1 MVSNPSEENLVLQSQ
16 TGFLSKSGLSSLP
29 HSRVASAQYSL
40 HDPAMAHSRTP
51 SENFE
56 YPNITNHQSQPSLG
70 RRDSLNPF
78 AKPFVFGK
86 PLESSGSG
94 SWEGNSGAPNAPL
107 LSHSRLPS
115 LGKPL
120 NVAAPE
126 FKPGGFTFR
135 PPAGVPQM
143 PAPATGFPQ
152 DPIAPVENSEGS
164 PFKVQ
169 GREKRQRRG
178 SSGSMEEGDSMSSF
192 RFPPNLESPRSIR
205 HTTSVSGSRHKL
217 NPSAEPFTFAGFSA
231 VATLPYVPKT
241 VSQQDAAPEPGE
253 ETFNDNSTTK
263 AEENEDNQTQDL
275 NLPSAAKPKRA
286 PIPLDFK
293 HPVSSN
299 TVPAGLFKAL
309 VNNGDER
316 TRRAVR
322 SRLSSREIFD
332 HLSRPSM
339 DDIHVPPIAHQA
351 SRSRHVTNPG
361 DRPNSAGDEDI
372 FGSTRH
378 TTHTRRRSS
387 LPDALRDDNSSIS
400 GVSVAPQDLT
410 SRMEIH
416 KIERV
421 LGQLLDD
428 KLTALRQDLSKQ
440 EQNGA
445 QALTPTTEAMIAD
458 VVSLFRTQ
466 LQESAGRS
474 LEDSQMDARGE
485 MDFELIKDVVEEGH
499 REILSVLKAQLQEL
513 VEQLPNRSA
522 GSSIQDIVPIVE
534 QVGSNTTQAVIEAI
548 SEFSVRQEAI
558 GRVIP
563 ARERDALMEQLISV
577 LNPMLASMQT
587 DPIDYEFLTTHL
599 TQAVKP
605 HISQLIDLASDKR
618 ETAGLIVDRILPL
631 LPNSTVDTDAITLQ
645 LIAEVRRAI
654 APIDAFEIKEQVA
667 DLVVERLDSRLAVRD
682 KAFNIDTVA
691 GKVTNGMAGLLEP
704 LQRVPTTLDQVV
716 ASQDALTTQQNEL
729 STLHNTIATTLSEL
743 PSQLDSC
750 LATLQTTQQ
759 NIFSKLEAGIISAS
773 QPNDGITE
781 LKSTIEG
788 LSANYQT
795 LNHGNDEL
803 IAMHKQVLDKITVL
817 PDALSTNMNAV
828 HKSLAEMITSHDISK
843 REVDELR
850 KLNNDYQVQLTKAR
864 AAHGQVRVEKDVLN
878 EKLGVVEGER
888 DHLKVQVA
896 ELQSSTKAR
905 AAETVTLES
914 RNSELEEG
922 LSKALARLQSAD
934 VATQAN
940 QQRIADLEKINKEL
954 VADKQASK
962 SKVC

>member
-16 TGFLSKSGLSSLP
+16 TGFLSKSGLSPLP

-40 HDPAMAHSRTP
+40 HDPAMAHSRSP

-70 RRDSLNPF
+70 RRDFLNPF

-94 SWEGNSGAPNAPL
+94 SWEGNSVASNAPL
-107 LSHSRLPS
+107 LNHSRLPS

-126 FKPGGFTFR
+126 FKPAGFTFR

-152 DPIAPVENSEGS
+152 DPIASVENPEGS

-205 HTTSVSGSRHKL
+205 HTTSASGSRHKL

-231 VATLPYVPKT
+231 VATLPYVPQA
-241 VSQQDAAPEPGE
+241 VSQQDVAAEPAE
-253 ETFNDNSTTK
+253 ETLNDNSTTK

-275 NLPSAAKPKRA
+275 NIPSAAKPKRA

-309 VNNGDER
+309 VNSGDER

-332 HLSRPSM
+332 HLNRPSM

-351 SRSRHVTNPG
+351 SRNRHVTDPA
-361 DRPNSAGDEDI
+361 DRPSSAGDEDI
-372 FGSTRH
+372 FGSTRR

-387 LPDALRDDNSSIS
+387 LPDALRDDNSSVS

-410 SRMEIH
+410 SQMETH
-416 KIERV
+416 KIEHV

-428 KLTALRQDLSKQ
+428 KLTALRQDLSKH

-445 QALTPTTEAMIAD
+445 QGLAPTTEAMIAD

-485 MDFELIKDVVEEGH
+485 MDFELIKGVVEEGH

-513 VEQLPNRSA
+513 VEQLPNHN
-522 GSSIQDIVPIVE
+522 SIQDIVPIVE

-577 LNPMLASMQT
+577 LNPMLTSMQT
-587 DPIDYEFLTTHL
+587 DPIDYEFLTTRL

-645 LIAEVRRAI
+645 LTAEVRRAI

-682 KAFNIDTVA
+682 KAFNIDTVTS
-691 GKVTNGMAGLLEP
+691 KVTDGMAGLLEP
-704 LQRVPTTLDQVV
+704 LQRVPATLDQVV

-729 STLHNTIATTLSEL
+729 STLHDTIAAALSEL
-743 PSQLDSC
+743 PSQLDSR

-759 NIFSKLEAGIISAS
+759 NIFAKLEAGIISAS

-781 LKSTIEG
+781 LKSTVEG

-803 IAMHKQVLDKITVL
+803 IAMHKQVLDKLTVL
-817 PDALSTNMNAV
+817 PDTLSTNMNAV
-828 HKSLAEMITSHDISK
+828 HKSLAEMITSRDNSK

-878 EKLGVVEGER
+878 ERLGVVEGER

-914 RNSELEEG
+914 RNSELEEA
-922 LSKALARLQSAD
+922 LSKALSRLQSSD
-934 VATQAN
+934 VATQGN
-940 QQRIADLEKINKEL
+940 QQRIADLEKINREL
-954 VADKQASK
+954 VADNQASK
-962 SKVC
+962 SKVR

>member
-16 TGFLSKSGLSSLP
+16 TGFLRKSGLSPLP

-40 HDPAMAHSRTP
+40 HDPAMAHSRIP

-115 LGKPL
+115 FGKPL

-152 DPIAPVENSEGS
+152 DPIAPVENPEGS

-169 GREKRQRRG
+169 GREKRQRRS

-192 RFPPNLESPRSIR
+192 RFPPNSESPRDIR

-231 VATLPYVPKT
+231 VATLPYVPKA
-241 VSQQDAAPEPGE
+241 VNQQDAAPEHAE
-253 ETFNDNSTTK
+253 EIFNDDSTTK

-275 NLPSAAKPKRA
+275 NIPSAAKPKRA

-339 DDIHVPPIAHQA
+339 DDIHVPSIAQQG
-351 SRSRHVTNPG
+351 SRSRHVTDPG

-372 FGSTRH
+372 FASRR

-387 LPDALRDDNSSIS
+387 LPDALHDDNSSVS

-410 SRMEIH
+410 ARMEMH
-416 KIERV
+416 KIEHV
-421 LGQLLDD
+421 LGQLLDE
-428 KLTALRQDLSKQ
+428 KLTALRQDLSKR
-440 EQNGA
+440 EQNGTQGLA
-445 QALTPTTEAMIAD
+445 PTTEAMIAD

-513 VEQLPNRSA
+513 VERLSNRPA
-522 GSSIQDIVPIVE
+522 GNSIQDIVPIVE

-548 SEFSVRQEAI
+548 SEFSVRQETI
-558 GRVIP
+558 GRANP
-563 ARERDALMEQLISV
+563 ARERDALMEQLVSV
-577 LNPMLASMQT
+577 LNPMLTSMQT
-587 DPIDYEFLTTHL
+587 DPIDYEFLTTRL

-682 KAFNIDTVA
+682 KAFNIDTVT

-704 LQRVPTTLDQVV
+704 LQRVPATLDQVV

-729 STLHNTIATTLSEL
+729 STLHDTIATALSEL

-750 LATLQTTQQ
+750 MATLQTTQQ
-759 NIFSKLEAGIISAS
+759 NIFAKLEAGNISAS

-781 LKSTIEG
+781 LKSTVEG
-788 LSANYQT
+788 LSANYQA

-828 HKSLAEMITSHDISK
+828 HKSLAEMITSRDNSK

-914 RNSELEEG
+914 RNSELEEA
-922 LSKALARLQSAD
+922 LSKALARLQSSD

-940 QQRIADLEKINKEL
+940 QQRIADLEKINRDL
-954 VADKQASK
+954 AADKQASK
-962 SKVC
+962 SKVG